1 MLSTDSTDILF
12 SKARSHKAWLDQDIN
27 DNQIKQI
34 YNLLK
39 FAPTSGNCC
48 PARFTFVKSEESKQK
63 MLPSLDQGNIDKVM
77 SAPCVVIISYDTK
90 FYESLSILSPH
101 SDTKSSFKGK
111 EKKIKNTAEFNSSLQ
126 GAYFIMATRSAGLDC
141 CPMLGF
147 SKEKLNQDFF
157 PDGKNKAV
165 FICGIGYGDHSKLY
179 NRAQGLN
186 LTKLAALYNKDY
198 QYFG

>member
-12 SKARSHKAWLDQDIN
+12 SKARSHKEWLDQDIN
-27 DNQIKQI
+27 DNQIQQI

-101 SDTKSSFKGK
+101 NDAKASFEGK
-111 EKKIKNTAEFNSSLQ
+111 ENKIKNTAKFNSSLQ
-126 GAYFIMATRSAGLDC
+126 GAYFIIATRSVGLDC

-147 SKEKLNQDFF
+147 NKEKLNQEFF
-157 PDGKNKAV
+157 PDKKNKAI
-165 FICGIGYGDHSKLY
+165 FICGIGYGDESKLRP
-179 NRAQGLN
+179 RAPRLDFEEACN
-186 LTKLAALYNKDY
+186 IL
-198 QYFG
+198 

>member
-12 SKARSHKAWLDQDIN
+12 SKARSHKGWLDQDIN
-27 DNQIKQI
+27 DNQIQQI

-48 PARFTFVKSEESKQK
+48 PARFTFVRSEESKQK

-101 SDTKSSFKGK
+101 NDAKASFEGK
-111 EKKIKNTAEFNSSLQ
+111 ENKIKNTAKFNSSLQ
-126 GAYFIMATRSAGLDC
+126 GAYFIIATRSVGLDC

-147 SKEKLNQDFF
+147 NKEKLNQEFF
-157 PDGKNKAV
+157 PDKKNKAI
-165 FICGIGYGDHSKLY
+165 FICGIGYGDESKLRP
-179 NRAQGLN
+179 RAPRLDFEEACN
-186 LTKLAALYNKDY
+186 IL
-198 QYFG
+198 

>member
-12 SKARSHKAWLDQDIN
+12 SKARSHKARLDKDTN
-27 DNQIKQI
+27 DSQIQQI

-48 PARFTFVKSEESKQK
+48 PGRFTFVRSEESKQK

-101 SDTKSSFKGK
+101 IDAKDSFEGK

-147 SKEKLNQDFF
+147 SKERLNQDFF

-179 NRAQGLN
+179 NRAPRLEFNQ
-186 LTKLAALYNKDY
+186 ACSVM
-198 QYFG
+198 

>member
-1 MLSTDSTDILF
+1 MLSTDNTDILF

-27 DNQIKQI
+27 DNQIQQI

-48 PARFTFVKSEESKQK
+48 PARFTFVRSEESKQK

-101 SDTKSSFKGK
+101 NDAKASFEGK
-111 EKKIKNTAEFNSSLQ
+111 ENKIKNTAKFNSSLQ
-126 GAYFIMATRSAGLDC
+126 GAYFIIATRSVGLDC

-147 SKEKLNQDFF
+147 NKEKLNQEFF
-157 PDGKNKAV
+157 PDKKNKV
-165 FICGIGYGDHSKLY
+165 IFICGIGYGDESKLRP
-179 NRAQGLN
+179 RAPR
-186 LTKLAALYNKDY
+186 LAFEEACNIL
-198 QYFG
+198 

>member
-12 SKARSHKAWLDQDIN
+12 SKARSHKAWLDKDIN
-27 DNQIKQI
+27 DSQIQQI

-48 PARFTFVKSEESKQK
+48 PGRFTFVRSEESKQK

-101 SDTKSSFKGK
+101 NDAKASFEGK
-111 EKKIKNTAEFNSSLQ
+111 ENKIKNTAKFNSSLQ
-126 GAYFIMATRSAGLDC
+126 GAYFIIATRSVGLDC

-147 SKEKLNQDFF
+147 NKEKLNQEFF
-157 PDGKNKAV
+157 PDKKNKAI
-165 FICGIGYGDHSKLY
+165 FICGIGYGDKSKLRP
-179 NRAQGLN
+179 RAPRLN
-186 LTKLAALYNKDY
+186 FEEACNII
-198 QYFG
+198 

>member
-1 MLSTDSTDILF
+1 MLSTDNTDILF
-12 SKARSHKAWLDQDIN
+12 SKARSHKGWLDQDIN
-27 DNQIKQI
+27 DNQIQQI

-48 PARFTFVKSEESKQK
+48 PARFTFVRSEESKQK

-101 SDTKSSFKGK
+101 NDAKASFEGK
-111 EKKIKNTAEFNSSLQ
+111 ENKIKNTAKFNSSLQ
-126 GAYFIMATRSAGLDC
+126 GAYFIIATRSVGLDC

-147 SKEKLNQDFF
+147 NKEKLNQEFF
-157 PDGKNKAV
+157 PDKKNKAI
-165 FICGIGYGDHSKLY
+165 FICGIGYGDESKLRP
-179 NRAQGLN
+179 RAPRLDFEEACN
-186 LTKLAALYNKDY
+186 IL
-198 QYFG
+198 

>member
-1 MLSTDSTDILF
+1 MLSTDSKDILF

-27 DNQIKQI
+27 DNQIQQI

-48 PARFTFVKSEESKQK
+48 PARFTFVRSEESKQK
-63 MLPSLDQGNIDKVM
+63 MLHSLDQGNIDKVM

-101 SDTKSSFKGK
+101 NDAKASFEGK
-111 EKKIKNTAEFNSSLQ
+111 ENKIKNTAKFNSSLQ
-126 GAYFIMATRSAGLDC
+126 GAYFIIATRSVGLDC

-147 SKEKLNQDFF
+147 NKEKLNQEFF
-157 PDGKNKAV
+157 PDKKNKAI
-165 FICGIGYGDHSKLY
+165 FICGIGYGDESKLRP
-179 NRAQGLN
+179 RAPRLDFEEACN
-186 LTKLAALYNKDY
+186 IL
-198 QYFG
+198 

>member
-1 MLSTDSTDILF
+1 MLSTDSKDILF

-27 DNQIKQI
+27 DNQIQQI

-101 SDTKSSFKGK
+101 NDAKASFEGK
-111 EKKIKNTAEFNSSLQ
+111 ENKIKNTAKFNSSLQ
-126 GAYFIMATRSAGLDC
+126 GAYFIIATRSVGLDC

-147 SKEKLNQDFF
+147 NKEKLNQEFF
-157 PDGKNKAV
+157 PDKKNKAI
-165 FICGIGYGDHSKLY
+165 FICGIGYGDESKLRP
-179 NRAQGLN
+179 RAPRLDFEEACN
-186 LTKLAALYNKDY
+186 IL
-198 QYFG
+198 

>member
-1 MLSTDSTDILF
+1 MLSTDSKDILF

-27 DNQIKQI
+27 DSQIQQI

-48 PARFTFVKSEESKQK
+48 PARFTFMRSEESKQK

-101 SDTKSSFKGK
+101 NDAKASFEGK
-111 EKKIKNTAEFNSSLQ
+111 ENKIKNTAKFNSSLQ
-126 GAYFIMATRSAGLDC
+126 GAYFIIATRSVGLDC

-147 SKEKLNQDFF
+147 NKEKLNQEFF
-157 PDGKNKAV
+157 PDKKNKAI
-165 FICGIGYGDHSKLY
+165 FICGIGYGDESKLRP
-179 NRAQGLN
+179 RAPRLDFEEACN
-186 LTKLAALYNKDY
+186 IL
-198 QYFG
+198 

>member
-1 MLSTDSTDILF
+1 MLSTVSTDILF
-12 SKARSHKAWLDQDIN
+12 SKARSHKGWLDQDIN
-27 DNQIKQI
+27 DNQIQQI

-48 PARFTFVKSEESKQK
+48 PARFTFVRSEESKQK

-101 SDTKSSFKGK
+101 NDAKASFEGK
-111 EKKIKNTAEFNSSLQ
+111 ENKIKNTAKFNSSLQ
-126 GAYFIMATRSAGLDC
+126 GAYFIIATRSVGLDC

-147 SKEKLNQDFF
+147 NKEKLNQEFF
-157 PDGKNKAV
+157 PDKKNKAI
-165 FICGIGYGDHSKLY
+165 FICGIGYGDESKLRP
-179 NRAQGLN
+179 RAPRLDFEEACN
-186 LTKLAALYNKDY
+186 IL
-198 QYFG
+198 

>member
-12 SKARSHKAWLDQDIN
+12 SKARSHKAWLDKDIN
-27 DNQIKQI
+27 DNQIQQI

-101 SDTKSSFKGK
+101 SDAKASFEGK

-126 GAYFIMATRSAGLDC
+126 GAYFIMATRSAWIRLL
-141 CPMLGF
+141 P
-147 SKEKLNQDFF
+147 N
-157 PDGKNKAV
+157 AW
-165 FICGIGYGDHSKLY
+165 I
-179 NRAQGLN
+179 
-186 LTKLAALYNKDY
+186 
-198 QYFG
+198 

>member
-1 MLSTDSTDILF
+1 MLSTDSKDILF

-27 DNQIKQI
+27 DNQIQQI

-48 PARFTFVKSEESKQK
+48 PARFTFMRSEESKQK

-101 SDTKSSFKGK
+101 NDAKASFEGK
-111 EKKIKNTAEFNSSLQ
+111 ENKIKNTAKFNSSLQ
-126 GAYFIMATRSAGLDC
+126 GAYFIIATRSVGLDC

-147 SKEKLNQDFF
+147 NKEKLNQEFF
-157 PDGKNKAV
+157 PDKKNKAI
-165 FICGIGYGDHSKLY
+165 FICGIGYGDESKLRP
-179 NRAQGLN
+179 RAPRLDFEEACN
-186 LTKLAALYNKDY
+186 IL
-198 QYFG
+198 

>member
-1 MLSTDSTDILF
+1 MLSIDSTDILF

-27 DNQIKQI
+27 DNQIQQI

-101 SDTKSSFKGK
+101 NDAKASFEGK
-111 EKKIKNTAEFNSSLQ
+111 ENKIKNTAKFNSSLQ
-126 GAYFIMATRSAGLDC
+126 GAYFIIATRSVGLDC

-147 SKEKLNQDFF
+147 NKEKLNQEFF
-157 PDGKNKAV
+157 PDKKNKAI
-165 FICGIGYGDHSKLY
+165 FICGIGYGDESKLRP
-179 NRAQGLN
+179 RAPRLDFEEACN
-186 LTKLAALYNKDY
+186 IL
-198 QYFG
+198 

>member
-77 SAPCVVIISYDTK
+77 SAPCVVITSYHTK

-101 SDTKSSFKGK
+101 SDAKSSFEGK

-126 GAYFIMATRSAGLDC
+126 GAYFIIATRSVGLDC

-147 SKEKLNQDFF
+147 NKEKLNQEFF
-157 PDGKNKAV
+157 PDKKNKAI
-165 FICGIGYGDHSKLY
+165 FICGIGYGDESKLRP
-179 NRAQGLN
+179 RAPRLDFEEACN
-186 LTKLAALYNKDY
+186 IL
-198 QYFG
+198 

>member
-1 MLSTDSTDILF
+1 MLSTDNTDILF

-27 DNQIKQI
+27 DNQIQQI

-48 PARFTFVKSEESKQK
+48 PARFTFVRSVESKQK

-101 SDTKSSFKGK
+101 NDAKASFEGK
-111 EKKIKNTAEFNSSLQ
+111 ENKIKNTAKFNSSLQ
-126 GAYFIMATRSAGLDC
+126 GAYFIIATRSVGLDC

-147 SKEKLNQDFF
+147 NKEKLNQEFF
-157 PDGKNKAV
+157 PDKKNKAI
-165 FICGIGYGDHSKLY
+165 FICGIGYGDESKLRP
-179 NRAQGLN
+179 RAPRLDFEEACN
-186 LTKLAALYNKDY
+186 IL
-198 QYFG
+198 

>member
-48 PARFTFVKSEESKQK
+48 PARFTFVKSKESKQK
-63 MLPSLDQGNIDKVM
+63 MLPSLDQGNINKVM

-90 FYESLSILSPH
+90 FYESLAILSPH
-101 SDTKSSFKGK
+101 SDAKSTFEGK
-111 EKKIKNTAEFNSSLQ
+111 EKKIKN
-126 GAYFIMATRSAGLDC
+126 
-141 CPMLGF
+141 
-147 SKEKLNQDFF
+147 K
-157 PDGKNKAV
+157 
-165 FICGIGYGDHSKLY
+165 IG
-179 NRAQGLN
+179 RASCRERV
-186 LTKLAALYNKDY
+186 
-198 QYFG
+198 

>member
-1 MLSTDSTDILF
+1 MLSTDNTDILF

-27 DNQIKQI
+27 DNQIQQI

-101 SDTKSSFKGK
+101 NDAKASFEGK
-111 EKKIKNTAEFNSSLQ
+111 ENKIKNTAKFNSSLQ
-126 GAYFIMATRSAGLDC
+126 GAYFIIATRSVGLDC

-147 SKEKLNQDFF
+147 NKEKLNQEFF
-157 PDGKNKAV
+157 PDKKNKAI
-165 FICGIGYGDHSKLY
+165 FICGIGYGDESKLRP
-179 NRAQGLN
+179 RAPRLDFEEACN
-186 LTKLAALYNKDY
+186 IL
-198 QYFG
+198 

>member
-1 MLSTDSTDILF
+1 MLSTDNTDILF

-27 DNQIKQI
+27 DNQIQHI

-48 PARFTFVKSEESKQK
+48 PARFTFMRSEESKQK

-101 SDTKSSFKGK
+101 NDAKASFEGK
-111 EKKIKNTAEFNSSLQ
+111 ENKIKNTAKFNSSLQ
-126 GAYFIMATRSAGLDC
+126 GAYFIIATRSVGLDC

-147 SKEKLNQDFF
+147 NKEKLNQEFF
-157 PDGKNKAV
+157 PDKKNKAI
-165 FICGIGYGDHSKLY
+165 FICGIGYGDESKLRP
-179 NRAQGLN
+179 RAPRLDFEEACN
-186 LTKLAALYNKDY
+186 IL
-198 QYFG
+198 

>member
-1 MLSTDSTDILF
+1 MLSTDSKDILF
-12 SKARSHKAWLDQDIN
+12 SKARSHKAWLNQDIN
-27 DNQIKQI
+27 NNQIQQI

-48 PARFTFVKSEESKQK
+48 PARFTFVRSEESKQK

-101 SDTKSSFKGK
+101 NDAKASFEGK
-111 EKKIKNTAEFNSSLQ
+111 ENKIKNTAKFNSSLQ
-126 GAYFIMATRSAGLDC
+126 GAYFIIATRSVGLDC

-147 SKEKLNQDFF
+147 NKEKLNQEFF
-157 PDGKNKAV
+157 PDKKNKAI
-165 FICGIGYGDHSKLY
+165 FICGIGYGDESKLRP
-179 NRAQGLN
+179 RAPRLDFEEACN
-186 LTKLAALYNKDY
+186 IL
-198 QYFG
+198 

>member
-12 SKARSHKAWLDQDIN
+12 SKARSHKAWLDQGIN

-101 SDTKSSFKGK
+101 NDAKASFEGK
-111 EKKIKNTAEFNSSLQ
+111 ENKIKNTAKFNSSLQ
-126 GAYFIMATRSAGLDC
+126 GAYFIIATRSVGLDC
-141 CPMLGF
+141 FPMLGF
-147 SKEKLNQDFF
+147 NKEKLNQEFF
-157 PDGKNKAV
+157 PDKKNKAI
-165 FICGIGYGDHSKLY
+165 FICGIGYGDESKLRP
-179 NRAQGLN
+179 RAPRLDFEEACN
-186 LTKLAALYNKDY
+186 IL
-198 QYFG
+198 

>member
-1 MLSTDSTDILF
+1 MLSTDNTDILF

-27 DNQIKQI
+27 DNQIQQI

-48 PARFTFVKSEESKQK
+48 PARFTFVRSEESKQK
-63 MLPSLDQGNIDKVM
+63 MLHSLDQGNIDKVM

-101 SDTKSSFKGK
+101 NDAKASFEGK
-111 EKKIKNTAEFNSSLQ
+111 ENKIKNTAKFNSSLQ
-126 GAYFIMATRSAGLDC
+126 GAYFIIATRSVGLDC

-147 SKEKLNQDFF
+147 NKEKLNQEFF
-157 PDGKNKAV
+157 PDKKNKAI
-165 FICGIGYGDHSKLY
+165 FICGIGYGDESKLRP
-179 NRAQGLN
+179 RAPRLDFEEACN
-186 LTKLAALYNKDY
+186 IL
-198 QYFG
+198 